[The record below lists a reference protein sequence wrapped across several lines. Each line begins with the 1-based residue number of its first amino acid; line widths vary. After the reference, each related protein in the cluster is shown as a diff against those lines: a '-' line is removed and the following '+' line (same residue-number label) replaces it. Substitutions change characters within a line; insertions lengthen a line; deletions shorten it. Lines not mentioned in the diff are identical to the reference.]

1 VVKWSKIT
9 IWGTSK
15 IDSWWYP
22 GLVKKICRYTFFYF
36 WLWIFSLFAH
46 VHFGKDFRN
55 PYQNGMVKNW
65 KNPKSKIEKVLKK
78 YFFYWL
84 GILSGID
91 FWGPS
96 DSDFLNILIFDFGFF
111 STFRPLHLVG
121 ISEILT
127 KMDMCKKWKNLKSKI
142 KKCVPTDFFYE
153 PGIPSG
159 IDFWCPPD
167 SDFWPF
173 HNEIFLKKKS
183 TFSGAHDVSQW
194 GPGTVILLSPCTNPI
209 ESSAVW
215 CSVELQT
222 EICVLASKMMSHTYL
237 MTSSDSRTV

>member
-1 VVKWSKIT
+1 MKWSKIT

-22 GLVKKICRYTFFYF
+22 GLVKKICRYTFFDF

-65 KNPKSKIEKVLKK
+65 KNPKSKIEKVFKK

-96 DSDFLNILIFDFGFF
+96 DSDFLNILIFDFVFF
-111 STFRPLHLVG
+111 PHFSATPFGR
-121 ISEILT
+121 
-127 KMDMCKKWKNLKSKI
+127 
-142 KKCVPTDFFYE
+142 DFGNPYQN
-153 PGIPSG
+153 G
-159 IDFWCPPD
+159 
-167 SDFWPF
+167 
-173 HNEIFLKKKS
+173 HVQKVKKS
-183 TFSGAHDVSQW
+183 QVKNQKMCNDRFFLRARDTIRNRF
-194 GPGTVILLSPCTNPI
+194 LLSP
-209 ESSAVW
+209 
-215 CSVELQT
+215 
-222 EICVLASKMMSHTYL
+222 
-237 MTSSDSRTV
+237 R

>member
-1 VVKWSKIT
+1 MVKNHYLGDIKNRFLMVSRAR
-9 IWGTSK
+9 
-15 IDSWWYP
+15 
-22 GLVKKICRYTFFYF
+22 KKNLSVHIF
-36 WLWIFSLFAH
+36 WFLTLDFSLFAH

-65 KNPKSKIEKVLKK
+65 KNPKSKIEKVFKK

-96 DSDFLNILIFDFGFF
+96 DSDFLTILIFDFVFPP
-111 STFRPLHLVG
+111 TFRPLHLVG

-142 KKCVPTDFFYE
+142 KKCVTTDFFYE

-159 IDFWCPPD
+159 IDFCCPPD
-167 SDFWPF
+167 SDFLTIS
-173 HNEIFLKKKS
+173 HEIFFKKVHFFGSTWCIPVSSYSNPNELIMVSLGCAIYIWSFRTKMFISELVTAHSKRDLKI
-183 TFSGAHDVSQW
+183 SG
-194 GPGTVILLSPCTNPI
+194 INML
-209 ESSAVW
+209 
-215 CSVELQT
+215 
-222 EICVLASKMMSHTYL
+222 
-237 MTSSDSRTV
+237 